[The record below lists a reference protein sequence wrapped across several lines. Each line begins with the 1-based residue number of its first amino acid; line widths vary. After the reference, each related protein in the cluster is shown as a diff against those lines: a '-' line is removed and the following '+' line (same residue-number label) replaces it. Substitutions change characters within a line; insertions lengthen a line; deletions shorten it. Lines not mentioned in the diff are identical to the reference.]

1 MKLLRFGPA
10 GREKPGIVDDAGRI
24 RDLSGIVRDID
35 AEALSDEGMARIRAA
50 RIGDLP
56 LAPEG
61 SRIGPCVAR
70 VGNFIGIGLNYSDHA
85 AETGAQAPA
94 EPILFSKAPSCIVG
108 PNDTVLLPP
117 GSTKSDWEIE
127 LAIVIGKRAAYVSE
141 AEALD
146 HVAGYCICNDISERE
161 YQIERGGTWF
171 KGKGCPTFGP
181 IGPWL
186 VTRDEIA
193 DVQDLDLTLKLNG
206 EVVQKG
212 STRNMIFGVLHLVSY
227 VSHFMI
233 LEPGDVITTG
243 TPAGVGLGMKPP
255 RFLKAGDRMHLAIT
269 GLGEQEQLVA
279 QS

>member
-1 MKLLRFGPA
+1 M
-10 GREKPGIVDDAGRI
+10 
-24 RDLSGIVRDID
+24 
-35 AEALSDEGMARIRAA
+35 
-50 RIGDLP
+50 
-56 LAPEG
+56 
-61 SRIGPCVAR
+61 
-70 VGNFIGIGLNYSDHA
+70 NYSDHA

-212 STRNMIFGVLHLVSY
+212 STRNMIFGVVHLV
-227 VSHFMI
+227 
-233 LEPGDVITTG
+233 
-243 TPAGVGLGMKPP
+243 
-255 RFLKAGDRMHLAIT
+255 
-269 GLGEQEQLVA
+269 
-279 QS
+279 